1 MSWRPSVED
10 ILPRPLTRKNADGEI
25 YVRLSSVERAIAR
38 WESVE
43 ARLVAGAAASL
54 DYRSSNYVKLEVLLS
69 LLRSAGKEGRGSDF
83 YALFTV
89 FMARVRALIR
99 QRSSRYHSD
108 LDVLLDETCSA
119 LALRLAEDAANPSED
134 ELDFFEVRFAPALHY
149 FVLHRL
155 GEDNRWY
162 SLHQSVDS
170 STDDDDRAIDRLQ
183 PDRNDLTDPER
194 AALAAE
200 INDVLHLL
208 TDEEHL
214 IVDLYFLKGM
224 KINSKDGTE
233 PTIVKTL
240 QLSERT
246 VHYRIKSAGKKLSKF
261 KERK

>member
-1 MSWRPSVED
+1 M
-10 ILPRPLTRKNADGEI
+10 PRPLTRKNADGET
-25 YVRLSSVERAIAR
+25 YVRLPVVERGIER

-43 ARLVAGAAASL
+43 AQLVAGAATSL
-54 DYRSSNYVKLEVLLS
+54 DYRSSSYVKLEVLLS
-69 LLRSAGKEGRGSDF
+69 LLRSASKDGRGGDF
-83 YALFTV
+83 YALFPV

-99 QRSSRYHSD
+99 QRSGRYQGD

-119 LALRLAEDAANPSED
+119 LALRLAEDAANPAED
-134 ELDFFEVRFAPALHY
+134 ELDFFEVRFVPALHY

-155 GEDNRWY
+155 AEDSRWY
-162 SLHQSVDS
+162 SLHQSVDG
-170 STDDDDRAIDRLQ
+170 STDDDGAVDRVL
-183 PDRNDLTDPER
+183 PDHNDLTDPER
-194 AALAAE
+194 AALATE
-200 INDVLHLL
+200 INDALHLL
-208 TDEEHL
+208 TDEEHQ

-261 KERK
+261 EERK